1 MPQGCTSHKREG
13 KTMTQYTF
21 GSLFSGIGGL
31 DSGLERAG
39 FECVWQVE
47 NNAYRQEVLKK
58 QWPNTPRF
66 RDVRECGKRNL
77 SSVDLIAGGFPCGDV
92 SISNTRGAKGLD
104 GSRSGLWSEFY
115 RIVRELRPRYVLV
128 ENVSALLYRGFG
140 RVLGDL
146 AGIGYDAEWQS
157 VQASDFG
164 LPHQRKRIFIIA
176 YTDQDGRT
184 CFKNRHV
191 QRGVSVHQRQTSDT
205 MVLLRDM
212 VAQLE
217 QRLGE
222 PSVLRNDDGLSDW
235 MEQLEA
241 IGDAVV
247 PYVGEYVGQCIRSHM
262 EAAA

>member
-1 MPQGCTSHKREG
+1 MN
-13 KTMTQYTF
+13 YTF

-31 DSGLERAG
+31 DVGLERTG
-39 FECVWQVE
+39 FECLWQVE
-47 NNAYRQEVLKK
+47 KNAYRQEVLNER
-58 QWPNTPRF
+58 WPNITRF

-77 SSVDLIAGGFPCGDV
+77 SSVDLIAGGFPCQDV
-92 SISNTRGAKGLD
+92 SISNTHEPQGID

-128 ENVSALLYRGFG
+128 ENVSALLYRGLG

-146 AGIGYDAEWQS
+146 ARIGYDAEWQS

-164 LPHQRKRIFIIA
+164 LPHQRKRVFIVA
-176 YTDQDGRT
+176 YTNQDGRT

-191 QRGVSVHQRQTSDT
+191 QRGVSVHQRQASDT

-222 PSVLRNDDGLSDW
+222 PSIFRNDDGLSHW

-241 IGDAVV
+241 IGDVV
-247 PYVGEYVGQCIRSHM
+247 SPRVGEYVGQCIFEHM
-262 EAAA
+262 REAA